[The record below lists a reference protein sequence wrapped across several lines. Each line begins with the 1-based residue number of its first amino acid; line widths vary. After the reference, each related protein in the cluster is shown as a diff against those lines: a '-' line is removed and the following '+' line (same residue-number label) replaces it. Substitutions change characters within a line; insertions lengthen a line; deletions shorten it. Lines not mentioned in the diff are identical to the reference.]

1 MGKENA
7 RARWKDTPDLSHMQP
22 GRHQKEASKI
32 VPKKHGRARTWRFQ
46 AEGVITLHGDTQSVG
61 RNVCF
66 SQTALSGDSA
76 PLQPTCHA
84 ETTSNMKETETNTD
98 SGFRRGT
105 QSGQFI
111 PLPILTSSG
120 MAISPMAVS
129 MQITLGTS
137 AGNIKQKTH
146 SSPWDY

>member
-1 MGKENA
+1 MEGYTGSKPHAAWQAPKRGKQNCSKET
-7 RARWKDTPDLSHMQP
+7 WKGQNLEVP
-22 GRHQKEASKI
+22 GRRGDHI
-32 VPKKHGRARTWRFQ
+32 TWRYTECW
-46 AEGVITLHGDTQSVG
+46 AECLL
-61 RNVCF
+61 F
-66 SQTALSGDSA
+66 SNCIVRRFRPTPAH
-76 PLQPTCHA
+76 PVTCHA

-98 SGFRRGT
+98 GGFRRGT

-120 MAISPMAVS
+120 TAISPIAVS